1 MSGSMRKIT
10 TFAAALS
17 LMSVTTGAVAAA
29 PAPVPAPVANTSS
42 VNPWV
47 ALGAMNS
54 SSAAAAAASTAAAQD
69 YRDEGMG
76 FPPIPVLVIILATLG
91 VGIWILT
98 KDDDNGVDLNV
109 PPPVSPV

>member
-1 MSGSMRKIT
+1 MFGSMRKLT
-10 TFAAALS
+10 AFAVGAS

-29 PAPVPAPVANTSS
+29 PAPAPVATTQS

-47 ALGAMNS
+47 ALDAMNS
-54 SSAAAAAASTAAAQD
+54 STAAAAATTAAAQD
-69 YRDEGMG
+69 NYRGEGMG

-98 KDDDNGVDLNV
+98 KDDDHDGLDIE
-109 PPPVSPV
+109 PVSPN

>member
-1 MSGSMRKIT
+1 MFGSMRKIT
-10 TFAAALS
+10 AFAVGAS

-29 PAPVPAPVANTSS
+29 PAPAPVVNTQS
-42 VNPWV
+42 VSPWV

-54 SSAAAAAASTAAAQD
+54 STAAAAATTAAAQD
-69 YRDEGMG
+69 GYRGEGMG

-98 KDDDNGVDLNV
+98 KDDDHDGLDIE
-109 PPPVSPV
+109 PISPS